1 MALQKHFFL
10 YFMSKVTSYP
20 ADYQTSP
27 TLFELEPVAG
37 KKVTVDFSAS
47 ELSSLGGLALVSEY
61 EKSSSRIIER
71 IKSCIKDPRWEPIV
85 IHSQTE
91 MLSWRIYQIMA
102 GFEDADDCDR
112 LCSDGILKMCAG
124 RSASDEMDLASQ
136 PTMTHL
142 ENRLSRKELFDIGE
156 AFIDDFIA
164 SYESEPDSIIID
176 ADDTNADTYGAQ
188 QLTLF
193 NAYYGEY
200 CYMPLLLFE
209 GRSGKLILPVLRP
222 GRGNKA
228 INIAGLLKR
237 LILKL
242 RKKWK
247 HTQII
252 VRGDSHFCSHDF
264 MDWATD
270 RQDGIHFISGLAG
283 NVKLKRKS
291 ANWLD
296 TAIASYEATGE
307 EVRIFHS
314 FMYKASSWKHQQRVV
329 VKIEVN
335 NLGTNVRYVVTDFS
349 SNFFEMID
357 SLGVDTAIAYGK
369 VLMHPVSQFDA
380 FLSER
385 SYRDPDYIN
394 DIMGTQC
401 LRYMRYQEAEKYLRR
416 VSTGYRERLN
426 VKMYLRYDPFSYGYQ
441 KIDMDATYVND
452 KADDKYKFAKEMA
465 SLERDAKSLSDVNR
479 RCRAKA
485 LLA

>member
-1 MALQKHFFL
+1 MIIIYKGFTCGVIIFI
-10 YFMSKVTSYP
+10 MSKVTSYP
-20 ADYQTSP
+20 ADYQTFP

-37 KKVTVDFSAS
+37 KKVTVDFSAP
-47 ELSSLGGLALVSEY
+47 ELSSLGGLTLVREY
-61 EKSSSRIIER
+61 EKSSSSIIER
-71 IKSCIKDPRWEPIV
+71 IESCIKDPRWEPMV

-91 MLSWRIYQIMA
+91 MLRQRIYQIMA

-112 LCSDGILKMCAG
+112 LCGDGILKMCAG
-124 RSASDEMDLASQ
+124 RSASDEIDLASQ
-136 PTMTHL
+136 PTMTRL

-164 SYESEPDSIIID
+164 SYNSEPDSIIID

-209 GRSGKLILPVLRP
+209 GRSGKLILPVLRL

-237 LILKL
+237 MILKL

-270 RQDGIHFISGLAG
+270 RQDGIHFITGLAG

-335 NLGTNVRYVVTDFS
+335 NLGTNVRYVVTDFKGQRS
-349 SNFFEMID
+349 SFIYSDCYCDRGRMEQMI
-357 SLGVDTAIAYGK
+357 
-369 VLMHPVSQFDA
+369 
-380 FLSER
+380 SELK
-385 SYRDPDYIN
+385 N
-394 DIMGTQC
+394 G
-401 LRYMRYQEAEKYLRR
+401 L
-416 VSTGYRERLN
+416 
-426 VKMYLRYDPFSYGYQ
+426 
-441 KIDMDATYVND
+441 
-452 KADDKYKFAKEMA
+452 KADRMSCNKFTANQFRLYLHCAAYVILHSFQADMLAGTELECSTITTMREKLLLSAVSIDEKKTCIRIRFSQKAPMLPEMV
-465 SLERDAKSLSDVNR
+465 SVLTRLRHLPPS
-479 RCRAKA
+479 
-485 LLA
+485 